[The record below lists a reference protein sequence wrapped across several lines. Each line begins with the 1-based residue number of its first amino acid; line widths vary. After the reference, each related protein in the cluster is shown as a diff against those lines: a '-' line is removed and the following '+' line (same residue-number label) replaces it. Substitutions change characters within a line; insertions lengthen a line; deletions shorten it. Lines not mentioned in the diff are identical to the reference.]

1 MKKIIKNYKSTI
13 LGFAFILV
21 GIYLL
26 VQSITFDYWI
36 IGGLI
41 VGGLMLIYS
50 GDNFIERL
58 EQIVFGKVLFRD
70 KEGEQ

>member
-58 EQIVFGKVLFRD
+58 EQIVFGKVLFKD

>member
-13 LGFAFILV
+13 LGLVFILV

-58 EQIVFGKVLFRD
+58 EQIVFGKVLFKD